1 MFPLHF
7 RLLLTNILLR
17 FPFHRTPSHPLAKE
31 NEKSMGESLEKL
43 QNEEIRLKQES
54 TTLQDIVQQVTD
66 ELSKY
71 NREIETRREKMKR
84 YESDKQ
90 VIQTEIDS
98 KTSALNEEQDSLTRV
113 QRELHERKTEHE
125 KTVQFT
131 VSKSIDHR
139 LDEVLIL

>member
-1 MFPLHF
+1 
-7 RLLLTNILLR
+7 
-17 FPFHRTPSHPLAKE
+17 
-31 NEKSMGESLEKL
+31 MGESLEKL

-54 TTLQDIVQQVTD
+54 TTLQDIVQQVMD

-71 NREIETRREKMKR
+71 NREIEARREKMKR

-113 QRELHERKTEHE
+113 QHELHERKTEHE
-125 KTVQFT
+125 KTVQST

-139 LDEVLIL
+139 LDEVLIR

>member
-1 MFPLHF
+1 M
-7 RLLLTNILLR
+7 
-17 FPFHRTPSHPLAKE
+17 SE
-31 NEKSMGESLEKL
+31 NLEKL

-54 TTLQDIVQQVTD
+54 TTLQDIVQQVMD

-71 NREIETRREKMKR
+71 NREIEARREKMKR

-113 QRELHERKTEHE
+113 QHELHERKTEHE
-125 KTVQFT
+125 KTVQST

-139 LDEVLIL
+139 LDEVLIRWYQVLTHHTHL

>member
-1 MFPLHF
+1 M
-7 RLLLTNILLR
+7 
-17 FPFHRTPSHPLAKE
+17 SE
-31 NEKSMGESLEKL
+31 NLEKL

-54 TTLQDIVQQVTD
+54 TTLQDIVQQVMD

-71 NREIETRREKMKR
+71 NREIEARREKMKR

-113 QRELHERKTEHE
+113 QHELHERKTEHE
-125 KTVQFT
+125 KTVQST

-139 LDEVLIL
+139 LDEVLIR